1 MRVMISKADAIVIGS
16 GGLGA
21 ATAYYLSEPKRL
33 SVVLI
38 DKHEIGSQTSPRAA
52 GMVSC
57 ARKSDLMISLIKDAC
72 RKIEAFT
79 EETGQP
85 LDWVHSGSL
94 KIARRPQDAEVI
106 KADFERGRR
115 MGLDVELISPER
127 VTRLNPFLKPTGVV
141 AAMRIGDD
149 RYFDPAQVAIGYA
162 RAAAARGATLLPK
175 TDALAV
181 NIRDGKVTGV
191 TTAKGT
197 IEAPVVV
204 DAAGAWTRQVAEAS
218 GIRVPLIPTRQQL
231 IVTEPLDGAHANLPM
246 VRIMDAAVYMRS
258 CQGGILWGVYEEAP
272 RFFDMQS
279 MGPNFD
285 IKDMPLDIEV
295 LRSAAVEVKDQLPIL
310 QTAQVREF
318 RGGIPTMTADGHH
331 ILGPAPGVEG
341 FYFASGC
348 NVAGLSISPTVGE
361 ALATWIVDGKPP
373 VDLSPMSCMRFKDE
387 SWSEAQLQREA
398 AWQYRHFYGAI

>member
-1 MRVMISKADAIVIGS
+1 MISKADTIVIGS

-21 ATAYYLSEPKRL
+21 ATAYYLSKRGL
-33 SVVLI
+33 NVVLI
-38 DKHEIGSQTSPRAA
+38 DKHDIGSQTSPRAA

-57 ARKSDLMISLIKDAC
+57 ARKSDLMIGLIKDAC

-106 KADFERGRR
+106 KADLERGRR
-115 MGLDVELISPER
+115 MGLDVESISPEQASC
-127 VTRLNPFLKPTGVV
+127 LNPFLEPTGVV

-149 RYFDPAQVAIGYA
+149 RYFDPAQVANGFA
-162 RAAAARGATLLPK
+162 RAAAAQGATVLPK
-175 TDALAV
+175 TDVLTV
-181 NIRDGKVTGV
+181 NIIAGKVTGV
-191 TTAKGT
+191 TTAKGV
-197 IEAPVVV
+197 IEGPIVV

-218 GIRVPLIPTRQQL
+218 GISVPLVPTRQQL
-231 IVTEPLDGAHANLPM
+231 IVTEPLDGARADLPM
-246 VRIMDAAVYMRS
+246 VRIMDAAVYTRP
-258 CQGGILWGVYEEAP
+258 CHGGLLWGVYEETP

-279 MGPNFD
+279 LGANFD

-295 LRSAAVEVKDQLPIL
+295 LRSAALEVKDQLPVL
-310 QTAQVREF
+310 QTAKVREF

-331 ILGPAPGVEG
+331 ILGPAPGATG

-348 NVAGLSISPTVGE
+348 NVAGLSISPTIGE
-361 ALATWIVDGKPP
+361 ALATWIIDGKPA
-373 VDLSPMSCMRFKDE
+373 VDLSPMSVMRFKGQ
-387 SWSEAQLQREA
+387 SWSEPQLQRDA
-398 AWQYRHFYGAI
+398 AWQYRHFYGAV

>member
-1 MRVMISKADAIVIGS
+1 MISKADVIVIGS

-21 ATAYYLSEPKRL
+21 ATAYYLSKRKAL
-33 SVVLI
+33 SIALI
-38 DKHEIGSQTSPRAA
+38 DKHDIGSQTSPRAA

-79 EETGQP
+79 EETSQP

-94 KIARRPQDAEVI
+94 KIARRPQDGEVI
-106 KADFERGRR
+106 EADFDRGRR
-115 MGLDVELISPER
+115 MGLDVELISPDQAS
-127 VTRLNPFLKPTGVV
+127 RLNPFLRPTGVV

-149 RYFDPAQVAIGYA
+149 RYFDPAQVAVGFA
-162 RAAAARGATLLPK
+162 RAAAARGATVLPK
-175 TDALAV
+175 TDVLAV
-181 NIRDGKVTGV
+181 NIDAEKVTGV

-197 IEAPVVV
+197 IESPIVV
-204 DAAGAWTRQVAEAS
+204 DAAGAWTRQVAETS
-218 GIRVPLIPTRQQL
+218 GIQVPLVPTRQQL
-231 IVTEPLDGAHANLPM
+231 IITEPLDGVRADLPM
-246 VRIMDAAVYMRS
+246 IRIMDAAVYMRP
-258 CQGGILWGVYEEAP
+258 CQGGFLWGVYEEAP

-279 MGPNFD
+279 LGTTFD

-295 LRSAAVEVKDQLPIL
+295 LRSAATEVQKQLPVL
-310 QTAQVREF
+310 QTAKAREF

-331 ILGPAPGVEG
+331 ILGPAPGAEG

-361 ALATWIVDGKPP
+361 ALAAWIVDGKPP
-373 VDLSPMSCMRFKDE
+373 MDLTPMSVARFKGE
-387 SWSEAQLQREA
+387 TWNEEQLRQDA
-398 AWQYRHFYGAI
+398 AWQYRHFYGAA

>member
-1 MRVMISKADAIVIGS
+1 MISKADAIVIGS

-21 ATAYYLSEPKRL
+21 ATAYYLSQHKKL
-33 SVVLI
+33 SVALI
-38 DKHEIGSQTSPRAA
+38 DKHDIGSQTSPRAA

-57 ARKSDLMISLIKDAC
+57 ARKSDLMTSLIKDAC

-94 KIARRPQDAEVI
+94 KIARRPQDADVI
-106 KADFERGRR
+106 KADLERGRR
-115 MGLDVELISPER
+115 MRLDVELISPEQAS
-127 VTRLNPFLKPTGVV
+127 RLNPFLEPNHVEAV
-141 AAMRIGDD
+141 MRIGDD
-149 RYFDPAQVAIGYA
+149 RYFNPAQVAVGYA
-162 RAAAARGATLLPK
+162 RAAAAGGANLLPK
-175 TDALAV
+175 TDVLAV
-181 NIRDGKVTGV
+181 NISGGKVTGV
-191 TTAKGT
+191 TTAKGA
-197 IEAPVVV
+197 IEGSVVV

-218 GIRVPLIPTRQQL
+218 GIRVPLVPTRQQL
-231 IVTEPLDGAHANLPM
+231 IVTEPLDGAHADLPM

-258 CQGGILWGVYEEAP
+258 CDGGLLWGVYEEAP
-272 RFFDMQS
+272 RFFDMKS
-279 MGPNFD
+279 LGADFD

-295 LRSAAVEVKDQLPIL
+295 LRSAAAEVKDQLPIL
-310 QTAQVREF
+310 QTAQAREF

-373 VDLSPMSCMRFKDE
+373 VDLSPMSCVRFEGK
-387 SWSEAQLQREA
+387 SWSEAQLERDS
-398 AWQYRHFYGAI
+398 AWQYRHFYGAV